1 MSPRPIVR
9 VFRPSV
15 SIRARSVNFSKGND
29 LLADADPW
37 LGCRG
42 RKGAEQ
48 VTVYTRTTL
57 LDRVERR
64 VTGNKTAGIKGCFVL
79 VKSRFLLT
87 ARLFSCPVKR

>member
-1 MSPRPIVR
+1 M
-9 VFRPSV
+9 
-15 SIRARSVNFSKGND
+15 
-29 LLADADPW
+29 
-37 LGCRG
+37 
-42 RKGAEQ
+42 
-48 VTVYTRTTL
+48 TVYTRTTL